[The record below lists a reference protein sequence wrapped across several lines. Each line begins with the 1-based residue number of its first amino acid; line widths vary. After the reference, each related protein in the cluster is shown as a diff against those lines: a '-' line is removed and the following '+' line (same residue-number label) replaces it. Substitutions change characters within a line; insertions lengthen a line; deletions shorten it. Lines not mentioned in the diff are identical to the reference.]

1 MLGFSWNKREDLII
15 VIFFEEF
22 VDVTKRGILR
32 FLVVVYDS
40 FGIVSFIMFVGKR
53 LYREVCE
60 SRFLWDEKVLDRMG

>member
-1 MLGFSWNKREDLII
+1 MLGFFWNKREDLIV

-32 FLVVVYDS
+32 FLVAVYDS
-40 FGIVSFIMFVGKR
+40 FGIVSFIMFIGKF

-60 SRFLWDEKVLDRMG
+60 SRFSWDEKVLDRMG